1 MCMKTTLSSVLIL
14 FSSWIMAAG
23 SSTLQLR
30 SDKTSGC
37 SPLEVHFS
45 ATSEIK
51 DGNWKWCFSNG
62 ATSTEKNPSIVFLEA
77 GNYEAVLTVTN
88 AIQSE
93 SSSVKITALG
103 TPSADFKIEKTS
115 ACVNEPVQ
123 FTNESSPSVSPIVS
137 YVWGFGD
144 GKTAL
149 EANAQHRY
157 KTNGNYNITL
167 IATDANGCSSSKT
180 TLASLEV
187 KPKPMAD
194 FTPSTQS
201 SCKETEQISFTNHS
215 VGNNLNYVWS
225 FKDGKITTDANPTQI
240 FNQGI
245 HAVAL
250 AVKDANGCADTLVKK
265 ITVANLKVN
274 FSSSKESTCAGE
286 NVKFINTS
294 NYRGSNCSWDFGDG
308 TSSTQRNP
316 NKIYSKPGD
325 YTVKFTVKE
334 GECTETSSK
343 LAYIHVT
350 PGNPVSFKS
359 STSQASCEP
368 VKKVTFENT
377 TPKSALALW
386 EFGDGTVS
394 TEPRAEKV
402 FDKTGNFSVGLTVTD
417 SSGCTISKKQENLI
431 QTDKPMARFAVDT
444 LGCIGSAMRFTNMT
458 PNASSYLWSF
468 GDGETATTKSP
479 YHTYKKNGYYTVS
492 LTAFNNENCDSTV
505 TLKNYVHVD
514 NLKIDFDVVTT
525 PSQVPPFVCTF
536 KNKSVQPNMKFVWD
550 FGDGTSEAS
559 ANPVHMY
566 DAPGNF
572 DVRLVGYNKTG
583 CTNSKV
589 IRQSLEMGTSMNS
602 STNE

>member
-1 MCMKTTLSSVLIL
+1 MKTTLSAAFVLCAS
-14 FSSWIMAAG
+14 FIMAAEK
-23 SSTLQLR
+23 TNLKVLA
-30 SDKTSGC
+30 DKTSGC
-37 SPLEVHFS
+37 SPLEIHFT
-45 ATSEIK
+45 ATTEIK
-51 DGNWKWCFSNG
+51 NANWKWTFSNG
-62 ATSTEKNPSIVFLEA
+62 ATSTEQNPSIVFLEA
-77 GNYEAVLTVTN
+77 GYYDAVLTVTN
-88 AIQSE
+88 ATESE
-93 SSSVKITALG
+93 SSSLKVIALA
-103 TPSADFKIEKTS
+103 TPQVDFKIAKTS

-123 FTNESSPSVSPIVS
+123 FTNESKGPASPIVS

-149 EANAQHRY
+149 EANSQHRY
-157 KTNGNYNITL
+157 KANGNYNVTL
-167 IATDANGCSSSKT
+167 IATDANGCASSKT

-187 KPKPMAD
+187 KPKPVAD
-194 FTPSTQS
+194 FIPSTQS
-201 SCKETEQISFTNHS
+201 GCKETEQISFVNHS

-225 FKDGKITTDANPTQI
+225 FNENKTTNEISPSQI

-245 HAVAL
+245 HQVAL
-250 AVKDANGCADTLVKK
+250 AVRDANGCADTLVKK
-265 ITVANLKVN
+265 ITVANLKVD

-286 NVKFINTS
+286 NVKFLNTS
-294 NYRGSNCSWDFGDG
+294 NYRGSNCNWDFGDG
-308 TSSTQRNP
+308 TVSNQRNP
-316 NKIYSKPGD
+316 NKIYSNPGD

-334 GECTETSSK
+334 GECSETSSK

-359 STSQASCEP
+359 NTSEASCEP

-377 TPKSALALW
+377 TAKSALALW

-417 SSGCTISKKQENLI
+417 SSGCTITKRAENFI

-492 LTAFNNENCDSTV
+492 LTAFNNESCDSTV

-514 NLKIDFDVVTT
+514 NLKIDFDVVAT

-536 KNKSVQPNMKFVWD
+536 KNKSAQPNMKFVWD

-602 STNE
+602 SSNE

>member
-1 MCMKTTLSSVLIL
+1 MKTTLSAAFVLCAS
-14 FSSWIMAAG
+14 FIMAAEK
-23 SSTLQLR
+23 TNLKVLA
-30 SDKTSGC
+30 DKTSGC
-37 SPLEVHFS
+37 SPLEIHFS
-45 ATSEIK
+45 ATTEIENA
-51 DGNWKWCFSNG
+51 NWKWTFSNG
-62 ATSTEKNPSIVFLEA
+62 ATSSEKNPSIVFLEA
-77 GNYEAVLTVTN
+77 GNYDATLTVTT
-88 AIQSE
+88 ATQSE
-93 SSSVKITALG
+93 SSTVKVIALAS
-103 TPSADFKIEKTS
+103 PKVDFRIEKAS
-115 ACVNEPVQ
+115 ACVNEPIQ
-123 FTNESSPSVSPIVS
+123 FTNESSASVSPIVS

-149 EANAQHRY
+149 EANTQHRY
-157 KTNGNYNITL
+157 KTNGNYNVTL
-167 IATDANGCSSSKT
+167 IATDANGCAASKT

-187 KPKPMAD
+187 KPKPIAD
-194 FTPSTQS
+194 FIPSTQS
-201 SCKETEQISFTNHS
+201 GCKETEQISFVNHS
-215 VGNNLNYVWS
+215 LGNKLNYMWS
-225 FKDGKITTDANPTQI
+225 FNDNKTTSEINPSQI

-245 HAVAL
+245 HQVAL

-265 ITVANLKVN
+265 ITVANLKVD
-274 FSSSKESTCAGE
+274 FSSSKENTCAGE

-294 NYRGSNCSWDFGDG
+294 NYRGSNCNWDFGDG
-308 TSSTQRNP
+308 TVSNQRNP
-316 NKIYSKPGD
+316 NKIYSNPGD

-334 GECTETSSK
+334 GECSETSSK
-343 LAYIHVT
+343 VSYIHVT

-359 STSQASCEP
+359 STTEASCEP

-377 TPKSALALW
+377 TSKSALALW

-417 SSGCTISKKQENLI
+417 SSGCTITKREENFI
-431 QTDKPMARFAVDT
+431 QTAKPMARFAVDT

-492 LTAFNNENCDSTV
+492 LTAFNNESCDSTV

-514 NLKIDFDVVTT
+514 NLKIDFDVVAT

-536 KNKSVQPNMKFVWD
+536 KNKNVQPNMKFVWD

-559 ANPVHMY
+559 ANPVHIY

>member
-1 MCMKTTLSSVLIL
+1 MKTTLSAAFVLCAS
-14 FSSWIMAAG
+14 FIMAAEN
-23 SSTLQLR
+23 TNLKVLAN
-30 SDKTSGC
+30 KTSGC
-37 SPLEVHFS
+37 SPLEIHFT
-45 ATSEIK
+45 ATTEIK
-51 DGNWKWCFSNG
+51 NANWKWTFSNG
-62 ATSTEKNPSIVFLEA
+62 ATSTEQNPSIVFLEA
-77 GNYEAVLTVTN
+77 GNYDAVLTVTN
-88 AIQSE
+88 ASQSE
-93 SSSVKITALG
+93 SSSIKVIALAS
-103 TPSADFKIEKTS
+103 PKVDFRIEKTS

-123 FTNESSPSVSPIVS
+123 FTNESSASSSPIAS

-149 EANAQHRY
+149 EANSQHRY
-157 KTNGNYNITL
+157 KANGNYNVTL
-167 IATDANGCSSSKT
+167 IATDANGCASSKT

-187 KPKPMAD
+187 KPKPVAD
-194 FTPSTQS
+194 FIPSTQS
-201 SCKETEQISFTNHS
+201 GCKETEQISFVNHS

-225 FKDGKITTDANPTQI
+225 FNENKTTNEISPSQI

-245 HAVAL
+245 HQVAL
-250 AVKDANGCADTLVKK
+250 AVRDANGCADTLVKK
-265 ITVANLKVN
+265 ITVANLKVD

-286 NVKFINTS
+286 NVKFLNTS
-294 NYRGSNCSWDFGDG
+294 NYRGSNCNWDFGDG
-308 TSSTQRNP
+308 TVSNQRNP
-316 NKIYSKPGD
+316 NKIYSNPGD

-334 GECTETSSK
+334 GECSETRSK
-343 LAYIHVT
+343 LSYIHVT

-359 STSQASCEP
+359 STTEASCEP

-377 TPKSALALW
+377 TAKSALALW

-417 SSGCTISKKQENLI
+417 SSGCTITKRAENFI

-492 LTAFNNENCDSTV
+492 LTAFNNESCDSTV

-514 NLKIDFDVVTT
+514 NLKIDFEVVVT

-536 KNKSVQPNMKFVWD
+536 KNKSAQPNMKFVWD